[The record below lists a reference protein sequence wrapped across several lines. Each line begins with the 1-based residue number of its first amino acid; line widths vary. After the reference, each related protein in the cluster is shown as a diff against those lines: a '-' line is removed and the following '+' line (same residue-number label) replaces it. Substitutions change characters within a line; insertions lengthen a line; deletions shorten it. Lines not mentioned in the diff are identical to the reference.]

1 MATINFKGENLIME
15 RIEKR
20 TLDLAWYMIENQA
33 TVRDLARVFLNEQK
47 AQFTTILQRKLPD
60 ISGPMAQAVRDVLA
74 FNWKERSIRG
84 GNATRE
90 KYRIMRESNLI
101 K

>member
-33 TVRDLARVFLNEQK
+33 TARDLARVFSMSKSTVHNYL
-47 AQFTTILQRKLPD
+47 TTKLPD

-90 KYRIMRESNLI
+90 KYCIMRESNLI

>member
-1 MATINFKGENLIME
+1 MD

-20 TLDLAWYMIENQA
+20 TLDLACYIIENQV
-33 TVRDLARVFLNEQK
+33 TVRELADIFRVSKTTVHNDLTKR
-47 AQFTTILQRKLPD
+47 LPE
-60 ISGPMAQAVRDVLA
+60 ISLPMAQAVRDVLA

>member
-15 RIEKR
+15 RIE
-20 TLDLAWYMIENQA
+20 NQA
-33 TVRDLARVFLNEQK
+33 TVRDLARVFSMSKSTVHNYL
-47 AQFTTILQRKLPD
+47 TTKLPD

>member
-33 TVRDLARVFLNEQK
+33 TVRDLARVFSMSKSTVHNYL
-47 AQFTTILQRKLPD
+47 TTKLPD
-60 ISGPMAQAVRDVLA
+60 ISGPMAQAVRRCTCFQL
-74 FNWKERSIRG
+74 ERAEHPWRKCHQ
-84 GNATRE
+84 RE
-90 KYRIMRESNLI
+90 ISHYERI
-101 K
+101 